1 MMKDTCFICHGP
13 ATLEDNLLLVK
24 CKCNKC
30 GSFAY
35 EKNFVTAYEYYVS
48 SFSSDNALKIKKQ
61 MQKEIKKG
69 NICFV
74 DDYETSIVKGYTL
87 LEFIDILNKVGL
99 DLAHTN
105 TIDSNWKD

>member
-1 MMKDTCFICHGP
+1 MNGKCFICHND
-13 ATLEDNLLLVK
+13 ATLEDNLLVVK
-24 CKCNKC
+24 CKCKKC

-48 SFSSDNALKIKKQ
+48 SFSNENALKIKKQ
-61 MQKEIKKG
+61 MQKEIKNNKV
-69 NICFV
+69 CFV
-74 DDYETSIVKGYTL
+74 DDYETSIVQDYTL